1 MTESPFS
8 IRSVEQ
14 READARHAGER
25 LPELLARG
33 LRRVAITF
41 VNHSGAVLVK
51 GVPLERLPQ
60 VARDGV
66 GFSPVADA
74 FGATGLIDPRQSLAR
89 PDGDLR
95 LVPALDTLQPLDPET
110 GWAWAA
116 GERHDQDG
124 GLYALDQRG
133 FCRRL
138 QSTLACPEPAGSG
151 LRLEAGFELEWMV
164 GQPGGADDWQ
174 AAMAGGPYGADRL
187 IEGLDYLSAVA
198 EGLEAAGLPWLQL
211 HPEYG
216 SGQFELSLA
225 PGTPLQAADRLVAAR
240 LVIQRITSRCGL
252 RCSFSPILQP
262 NLVGNGGHL
271 HLSATRE
278 QHPLLSGGSGAAGL
292 TGEGEAL
299 VAGLLEQLPALLP
312 LACSLNVSFLRL
324 SPGRWAAP
332 FQVWGVENR
341 EAALRLIPAGPA
353 GEPAQ
358 LELKVADLSA
368 NPYLLLGGVMA
379 AIGEALRRPQPLPP
393 PVVGDPAVTAADG
406 APRLPLGLADAVA
419 AFRASP
425 VLREAMGEAL
435 HHTVAEAREAE
446 VRRGVGLS
454 QADLIASTSCW
465 PLSGG

>member
-1 MTESPFS
+1 MTDSPLPV
-8 IRSVEQ
+8 RGVEQ
-14 READARHAGER
+14 READARQASER

-33 LRRVAITF
+33 LRRLAITF

-74 FGATGLIDPRQSLAR
+74 FGATGLIDPLQSLAR

-95 LVPALDTLQPLDPET
+95 LVPVLDTIQPLDPDT

-116 GERHDQDG
+116 GERHHQDG
-124 GLYALDQRG
+124 RLYALDQRG
-133 FCRRL
+133 FCRR
-138 QSTLACPEPAGSG
+138 QQTTLTQPEPAGSG
-151 LRLEAGFELEWMV
+151 LGLTTGFEIEWMV
-164 GQPGGADDWQ
+164 GRPGGADGWQ
-174 AAMAGGPYGADRL
+174 AAVAGGPYGTDRL
-187 IEGLDYLSAVA
+187 IEGLDYLSALA
-198 EGLEAAGLPWLQL
+198 DGLDAAGLPWLQL

-225 PGTPLQAADRLVAAR
+225 PGEPLQAADRLVAAR
-240 LVIQRITSRCGL
+240 LVIQRISSRFGL
-252 RCSFSPILQP
+252 RCSFSPMLAP
-262 NLVGNGGHL
+262 DLVGNGGHL

-278 QHPLLSGGSGAAGL
+278 ERPLLGGGSGAGGL
-292 TGEGEAL
+292 TAEGEAL

-324 SPGRWAAP
+324 APGRWAAP

-379 AIGEALRRPQPLPP
+379 AIGEALRQPRPLPA
-393 PVVGDPAVTAADG
+393 PVAGDPAVTAADT
-406 APRLPLGLADAVA
+406 ARRLPLSLADALV
-419 AFRASP
+419 AFRGSP

-435 HHTVAEAREAE
+435 HRTVAEAREAE
-446 VRRGVGLS
+446 VRRGEELS
-454 QADLIASTSCW
+454 QAGLIASTRCW